1 MDTDDCSISSIYF
14 YGVTK
19 MTYIWCHG
27 PSCHEKT
34 TLDRIRGSKGN
45 KVLRTR
51 KITTTQWNQNSLWSV
66 FCSQGCY
73 TDFFYK
79 HWQEVIAIAP
89 RREALETPIE
99 DPYKENPES
108 RYPQWT
114 IEKKGVDMG

>member
-1 MDTDDCSISSIYF
+1 MSDYN
-14 YGVTK
+14 
-19 MTYIWCHG
+19 WCHN
-27 PSCHEKT
+27 PDCHKIKT
-34 TLDRIRGSKGN
+34 QSRVRGSGSN

-51 KITTTQWNQNSLWSV
+51 KIKQTQWNANNYFSH

-79 HWQEVIAIAP
+79 HWQQVIAIAP

-99 DPYKENPES
+99 DPTKDETKYYN
-108 RYPQWT
+108 QWT